1 VGQIVNL
8 RRIVNPP
15 PRCEASRSG
24 VASPHL
30 AGFPA
35 ASSRRIANPPQV
47 NNLPHILVWLL
58 AVGLVHGATRPR
70 YGGTLRVE
78 MRAAIET
85 PDPPVTGHGMP
96 DLAAAFHIARW
107 EAGRRAVYEANENA
121 AGGRP
126 YLESIDIQIGKPLH
140 DQSIDLELGRAD
152 IVELG
157 PSELL
162 RQSAGR
168 RVWSS
173 SPVRVMVLL
182 FNPRIADSLI
192 RGALAMAVD
201 RSAIHSV
208 LMQRQG
214 EVSGALL
221 PQWISGYAFVFPT
234 AADAARARTLLA
246 GVPPGQR
253 TLSLGVEDA
262 AARPIAER
270 IALNARYVGLAVS
283 VVPQTANADVR
294 LVEVRV
300 SSADGAR
307 ALVSLAAALGLPE
320 PPRADSAEALQAAER
335 ALLEGF
341 RVVPLLH
348 LPDVY
353 GVSSRVKG
361 GPGITPLG
369 EWRFENLWVA
379 EPRSGEGGRP

>member
-15 PRCEASRSG
+15 AGPRGQCRKLGLARFASR
-24 VASPHL
+24 
-30 AGFPA
+30 
-35 ASSRRIANPPQV
+35 RRIANPPQV
-47 NNLPHILVWLL
+47 NNLPHILVCLL
-58 AVGLVHGATRPR
+58 IAGLAQAATRPR

-78 MRAAIET
+78 IRAAIET
-85 PDPPVTGHGMP
+85 PDPPVAGHGMP
-96 DLAAAFHIARW
+96 DLAAAFNIARW

-121 AGGRP
+121 PGGRP
-126 YLESIDIQIGKPLH
+126 YLDSIDIQMGKTLH
-140 DQSIDLELGRAD
+140 DQTIDLELGRAD

-157 PSELL
+157 PGELL

-173 SPVRVMVLL
+173 SPVRVIALV
-182 FNPRIADSLI
+182 FSQRFSARIEDAPI
-192 RGALAMAVD
+192 REALALAVD

-208 LMQRQG
+208 LLQRQG
-214 EVSGALL
+214 EISGALL

-246 GVPPGQR
+246 GVPVGQR

-270 IALNARYVGLAVS
+270 IALNARYAGLAIS
-283 VVPQTANADVR
+283 VIPQAANADVR

-300 SSADGAR
+300 SSADPVR
-307 ALVSLAAALGLPE
+307 ALAALAAALGLPE
-320 PPRADSAEALQAAER
+320 PPHADSVEALQAAER

-341 RVVPLLH
+341 RVVPLIH

-353 GVSSRVKG
+353 GVSPRVKG
-361 GPGITPLG
+361 GQGITPLG
-369 EWRFENLWVA
+369 EWRFENLWVD
-379 EPRSGEGGRP
+379 GGRP